1 MKLYLLRHAKT
12 NQQSPT
18 GKDFDR
24 RLLPKGH
31 AQCALMQKHLEGTQ
45 EVHILC
51 SSAQRTRE
59 TLKGIDLSNMD
70 VEFRDD
76 LYLCSRDTLL
86 KAIWECKSN
95 KDLMIIGHNFGIS
108 DLAEYLLEDYIE
120 LRTCE
125 LLVFDFEIDT
135 WQEVSKG
142 LGVLTD
148 RYRPVPKDF

>member
-24 RLLPKGH
+24 KLLPKGH
-31 AQCALMQKHLEGTQ
+31 AQCELMKKHFDQLNDLY
-45 EVHILC
+45 ILC

-59 TLKGIDLSNMD
+59 TLEGIHLNNSE
-70 VEFRDD
+70 VEFRDE
-76 LYLCSRDTLL
+76 LYLCGRDTLL
-86 KAIWECKSN
+86 TAIWECKSD
-95 KDLMIIGHNFGIS
+95 KDLLIIGHNFGIS

-120 LRTCE
+120 MRTCE
-125 LLVFDFEIDT
+125 LLVFDFEIDS

-142 LGVLTD
+142 LGELTH
-148 RYRPVPKDF
+148 RYRPVPKGF

>member
-59 TLKGIDLSNMD
+59 TLKGIDLSHLD

-86 KAIWECKSN
+86 KAIWGCKSDN
-95 KDLMIIGHNFGIS
+95 DLMVIGHNFGIS

-120 LRTCE
+120 MRTCE
-125 LLVFDFEIDT
+125 LLVFDFDIDT
-135 WQEVSKG
+135 WQEVFKG
-142 LGVLTD
+142 LGSLTD